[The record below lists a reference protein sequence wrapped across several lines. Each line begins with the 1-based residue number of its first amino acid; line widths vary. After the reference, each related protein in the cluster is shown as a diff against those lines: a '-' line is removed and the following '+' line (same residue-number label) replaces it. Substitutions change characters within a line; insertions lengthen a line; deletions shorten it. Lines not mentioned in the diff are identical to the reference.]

1 MEWLFARG
9 QRQEMLRIEAE
20 GRPAVLPDDP
30 GVREYHAAAELVID
44 TLNKRHCQSAVIHD
58 AHPDGIAR
66 AFAAAPGGSAGVVDA
81 VGQRLQ
87 GFRGE
92 QLLYIHIQMA
102 RIGDMRIAQ
111 GKRPL
116 GGFDD
121 TVHRLRVVG
130 IGHLQTVGD
139 AKDRQRYQPLRGRG
153 KIPQRSLLVLERQ
166 RPRTPGAVGLQV
178 AEGDRHPQR
187 GHPLR
192 QTLGQRP
199 AIKAVET
206 VAGQHAQGTGEG
218 GLAEAAAGPRGLARD
233 QPGFAEARLMAQL
246 FQFAGGGVGLRG
258 SDRNAVFGIAD
269 RIGQQAGH
277 RQRAAG

>member
-1 MEWLFARG
+1 M
-9 QRQEMLRIEAE
+9 
-20 GRPAVLPDDP
+20 
-30 GVREYHAAAELVID
+30 ID

-66 AFAAAPGGSAGVVDA
+66 AFTAAPGVSAGVVDA

-121 TVHRLRVVG
+121 TVHRLRLVG
-130 IGHLQTVGD
+130 IRHLQTVGN
-139 AKDRQRYQPLRGRG
+139 AKDRQRHQPLRGWG
-153 KIPQRSLLVLERQ
+153 EVPQRSLLVLERQ
-166 RPRTPGAVGLQV
+166 RRRTPGAVGLQV
-178 AEGDRHPQR
+178 AECDRHPQR
-187 GHPLR
+187 GHP
-192 QTLGQRP
+192 TGETFSQRT
-199 AIKAVET
+199 AIETVET

-233 QPGFAEARLMAQL
+233 QPFR
-246 FQFAGGGVGLRG
+246 
-258 SDRNAVFGIAD
+258 
-269 RIGQQAGH
+269 
-277 RQRAAG
+277 